1 MEGCQRQDVRPSSR
15 SRDSCMQRASP
26 WTVMCL
32 GSFGM
37 GRAPLAPLTWNTS
50 RDNDEEDV
58 CWPAM
63 QMVDSML

>member
-1 MEGCQRQDVRPSSR
+1 
-15 SRDSCMQRASP
+15 MQRVSP

-63 QMVDSML
+63 QMIDLML